1 MYYSQ
6 ASSSGV
12 VEERE
17 KRSIPYNKGER
28 RFMRRLERV
37 AVIHVASWEVEVVHL
52 DVCWKVTI
60 TSTIPLPYL
69 VFTTITLSHTYQAR
83 GDDNETHDHS
93 TRNGV

>member
-17 KRSIPYNKGER
+17 KRSISALIKVWETFHAAFGESGGVTR
-28 RFMRRLERV
+28 GK
-37 AVIHVASWEVEVVHL
+37 WEVEVVHL

-60 TSTIPLPYL
+60 TSTISLPYL
-69 VFTTITLSHTYQAR
+69 VFTTITLSHT
-83 GDDNETHDHS
+83 T
-93 TRNGV
+93 